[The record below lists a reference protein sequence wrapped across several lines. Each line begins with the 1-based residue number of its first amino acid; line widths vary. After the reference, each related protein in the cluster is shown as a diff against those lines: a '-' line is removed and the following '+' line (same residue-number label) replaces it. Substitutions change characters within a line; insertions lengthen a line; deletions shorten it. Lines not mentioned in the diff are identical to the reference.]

1 MSNLNINIH
10 LFCGNQKK
18 ISPNDMRGIEQKIWY
33 DVKNKAKKQNIFLD
47 FSYGSSDQC
56 FCVIALKANQTIQS
70 CLKHLQKSS
79 SFFINNKGMSNKF
92 KSLQLSD
99 IFNSQKNNE
108 FEWKVNIR
116 VMEVSDS
123 VFDRMNSYNLI
134 QSQNDRNKIFEINDA
149 FVVQYFLDSIN

>member
-1 MSNLNINIH
+1 MSNVNINIH
-10 LFCGNQKK
+10 LFCNNEKK
-18 ISPNDMRGIEQKIWY
+18 ILPDGIRGIEQNIWY
-33 DVKNKAKKQNIFLD
+33 DVKNKAEKQNIFLD

-56 FCVIALKANQTIQS
+56 FCVIALNANQTIET
-70 CLKHLQKSS
+70 CLKSLKKSN

-92 KSLQLSD
+92 KSPQLVD

-123 VFDRMNSYNLI
+123 LFDRMVDYNFI
-134 QSQNDRNKIFEINDA
+134 ESQNDRNKIFDIDDA
-149 FVVQYFLDSIN
+149 FVVQYFLDPII